1 MDHKAEF
8 EKCANTSDALVDVYL
23 FGWVDGEGNSGDYGL
38 IDGASSKT
46 FSTLINTTYMFQPE
60 PKFTLQSRPFKMS
73 TKQFVYLQ
81 DNDLDTE
88 EFLSSLGA
96 LPEVAYSLNLSKYSD
111 ASSALVAMATMLNV
125 S

>member
-8 EKCANTSDALVDVYL
+8 EKRANTSDALVDVFL

-38 IDGASSKT
+38 IDGAPSKT

-60 PKFTLQSRPFKMS
+60 PKFTLQSRPFEMS
-73 TKQFVYLQ
+73 QEQFVYLQ

-88 EFLSSLGA
+88 EFLSTIGT
-96 LPEVAYSLNLSKYSD
+96 LPSVAYSLDLLKHSD
-111 ASSALVAMATMLNV
+111 ANSALSAMTTVLNG